1 MKHLVALFIS
11 IACYL
16 TSDISLLSAQE
27 LNCNVQILSPTI
39 QGTTEKKIFE
49 TLQLAISEF
58 MNNTRW
64 TGDQFK
70 QEERITCNL
79 TITINDKL
87 SSDEFKGSMQI
98 QSSRPVFKT
107 SYNSLVFNHNDVDF
121 QFKYLEY
128 QPLEFS
134 KTSHLSNLTSVLAF
148 YAYMIIGIDYDT
160 FSPEG
165 GTPYFQFAQ
174 TIVNNAQNVPEK
186 GWKAFEGQKNRY
198 WMVTNMLDGVFKP
211 IRECN
216 YKYHR
221 LGLDIMQQD
230 LTSGRSVAADALL
243 LLKKVHNDKPLSF
256 TMQVY
261 FQGKADEIVNLF
273 SQSFPDEKTKI
284 MNLLNEIDPGNGI
297 KWQKIMAN

>member
-1 MKHLVALFIS
+1 MNRLVLFWFGVWGLGYGVYS
-11 IACYL
+11 
-16 TSDISLLSAQE
+16 QE
-27 LNCNVQILSPTI
+27 LNCNVQVLSPTI

-49 TLQLAISEF
+49 TLQLSITEF

-64 TGDQFK
+64 TPDQFK

-79 TITINDKL
+79 TITINEKL
-87 SSDEFKGSMQI
+87 SSDEFKATVQI
-98 QSSRPVFKT
+98 QSSRPIFKT

-128 QPLEFS
+128 QPIEFS
-134 KTSHLSNLTSVLAF
+134 KTTYMGNLSSVLAF
-148 YAYMIIGIDYDT
+148 YANMIIGIDYDT

-165 GTPYFQFAQ
+165 GTPFFQAAQ
-174 TIVNNAQNVPEK
+174 TIVNNAQNAAEK

-198 WMVTNMLDGVFKP
+198 WLVTNMLDGVFKP

-221 LGLDIMQQD
+221 LGFDIMQQD
-230 LTSGRSVAADALL
+230 LPSGRTVVAEALQ

-273 SQSFPDEKTKI
+273 SQSFPDEKTKVV
-284 MNLLNEIDPGNGI
+284 NLLNEIDPGNGI